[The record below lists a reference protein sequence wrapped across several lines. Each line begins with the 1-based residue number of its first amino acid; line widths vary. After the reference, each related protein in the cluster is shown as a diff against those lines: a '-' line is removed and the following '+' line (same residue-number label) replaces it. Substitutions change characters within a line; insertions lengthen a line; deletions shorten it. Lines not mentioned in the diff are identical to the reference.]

1 MRMTEQIKFIADK
14 WNKLDPIEKNDWQAK
29 SELDKARYMEEI
41 NKINNQRNEQYSTVM
56 KPLNP
61 VIL

>member
-41 NKINNQRNEQYSTVM
+41 NKINN
-56 KPLNP
+56 
-61 VIL
+61 